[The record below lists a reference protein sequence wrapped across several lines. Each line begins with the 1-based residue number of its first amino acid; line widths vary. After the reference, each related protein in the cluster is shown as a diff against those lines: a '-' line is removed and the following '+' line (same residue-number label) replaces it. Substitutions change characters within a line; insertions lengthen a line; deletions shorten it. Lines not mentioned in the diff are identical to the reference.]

1 MYFEEDSEILDQPEG
16 CLTEYYF
23 MDRIISRCDV
33 ETQFNMIPQIV
44 QGFIEEKNKYTDNS
58 TDQWD
63 LSLDFVCNIL
73 KAYVF
78 QETQQGKTLDR
89 VLEEI
94 SLEKQMVLCQS
105 RIHALGARA
114 SDDDA
119 GDNNY
124 VTFWKNSFKPKI
136 CQALCMCE

>member
-1 MYFEEDSEILDQPEG
+1 
-16 CLTEYYF
+16 

-114 SDDDA
+114 RGR

-136 CQALCMCE
+136 CQALCE